1 MISDRSPVGSYT
13 KTAIPPITAEMTDPR
28 GDSPIIRPEGFDI
41 LYEEGPCLAVVK
53 PGGVATQAPPGIESL
68 EVRVK
73 QFLRIRDSK
82 PGNIYLGIPH
92 RLDRP
97 VSGVLVMARHVRAAR
112 RLAEQFEARTVR
124 KTYWAVVEGRVSP
137 DCGTWTDHLRKV
149 PDAAQVEIVAPDHA
163 EARIAVLHYR
173 VVAAHEHD
181 SWLEIDLETGRM
193 HQIRVQAAHRSHPI
207 LGDSQY
213 GSLTP
218 FGPATDDF
226 RRRWIALHARRLEFR
241 HPMTRQL
248 VSQTAPL
255 PPAWQTLPIIRNEQ
269 GLPSAISGGWIQGA
283 PL

>member
-1 MISDRSPVGSYT
+1 
-13 KTAIPPITAEMTDPR
+13 MTDPT

-53 PGGVATQAPPGIESL
+53 PGGVATQAPPGIDSL

-73 QFLRIRDSK
+73 QFLRVRDSK
-82 PGNIYLGIPH
+82 PGNIYLGVPH

-97 VSGVLVMARHVRAAR
+97 VSGVMVLARHVRAAR
-112 RLAEQFEARTVR
+112 RLSEQFEARTVR
-124 KTYWAVVEGRVSP
+124 KTYWAVVEGSVLP

-149 PDAAQVEIVAPDHA
+149 PDAAQVEVVASDHPD
-163 EARIAVLHYR
+163 ARIAVLHYR
-173 VVAAHEHD
+173 VLAADERC

-193 HQIRVQAAHRSHPI
+193 HQIRIQAAHRAHPI

-213 GSLTP
+213 GSVTS

-226 RRRWIALHARRLEFR
+226 RRRWIALHARSLEFR

-248 VSQTAPL
+248 VNQTAPL
-255 PPAWQTLPIIRNEQ
+255 PSAWQTLPIFPHGD
-269 GLPSAISGGWIQGA
+269 GLPTTFFGG
-283 PL
+283 